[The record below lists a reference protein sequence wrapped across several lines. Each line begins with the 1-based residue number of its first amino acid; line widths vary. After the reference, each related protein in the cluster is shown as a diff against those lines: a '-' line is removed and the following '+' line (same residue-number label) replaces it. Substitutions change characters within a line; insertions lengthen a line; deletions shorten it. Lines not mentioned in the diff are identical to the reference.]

1 MEKSREVQMQHVVK
15 MVKEIVVKDKGS
27 KQTLNRILAEIL
39 KNTETNRYMAA
50 DRYMESKLLKDIGLP
65 PKALAEMYIYYNDM
79 PAIMK
84 RPLTE
89 VAKKVKNRL
98 IQQGR
103 RALIR
108 NNLKPVPCSEMVFNA
123 KTRRP
128 CSPPKEEIPT
138 YTTIAPTKTKTV
150 KQAADK
156 TNPDSNN
163 SKYIEPSRTYEN
175 FIDLIDPYIPHISKM
190 GFSEILETAL
200 FRVTQ
205 YGNHP
210 SLLPRTA
217 LDMEAAELS
226 GYRDLQ
232 KVYRNTALADHIYL
246 VLKHAIALVNKIS
259 PKNAEAYAP
268 WLIPMCL
275 TMDLA
280 IAESFRTKAD
290 LTGNMTDHT
299 VLSADLFSDL
309 MKSATNPPPE
319 TKIKPLTEAIKNHHV
334 PAKHDEDIFSKVLRQ
349 ANVLARQEEVIAA
362 NTNLVTVDFE
372 KWFAPSIV
380 IETIKKDLNQS
391 PKLGLFTAIH
401 FKDLIWTHP
410 DAIYLSVRKYAETEG
425 IFDMRLYLSSERPEM
440 MSAIFDAI
448 RKAGYLAD
456 TVQDN
461 SIGHHYFINFLS
473 FKGNGRKKIPSM
485 LRFLTPLKT
494 NAFNMTA
501 TQLDKGKSGWTK
513 MIHSINRTKKY
524 AATNAH

>member
-108 NNLKPVPCSEMVFNA
+108 KNLKPVPCSEMSFDA
-123 KTRRP
+123 KSRRP

-138 YTTIAPTKTKTV
+138 DTTIAPTKTKTV

-309 MKSATNPPPE
+309 LKTAPNPPPE
-319 TKIKPLTEAIKNHHV
+319 TKIKPLTT
-334 PAKHDEDIFSKVLRQ
+334 FR
-349 ANVLARQEEVIAA
+349 R
-362 NTNLVTVDFE
+362 
-372 KWFAPSIV
+372 
-380 IETIKKDLNQS
+380 
-391 PKLGLFTAIH
+391 
-401 FKDLIWTHP
+401 
-410 DAIYLSVRKYAETEG
+410 
-425 IFDMRLYLSSERPEM
+425 
-440 MSAIFDAI
+440 
-448 RKAGYLAD
+448 
-456 TVQDN
+456 
-461 SIGHHYFINFLS
+461 
-473 FKGNGRKKIPSM
+473 
-485 LRFLTPLKT
+485 
-494 NAFNMTA
+494 
-501 TQLDKGKSGWTK
+501 
-513 MIHSINRTKKY
+513 
-524 AATNAH
+524 